1 MCRYKILFIAPFFAL
16 AIISFSSCDFI
27 DHILDDDRNGAQY
40 DGRNQNNNDYVDNTQ
55 NDGNSQTNADNSEN
69 NIVQLQSNPGDSVS
83 NPAAIPVQSVVVQD
97 NQNVQDS
104 IINELNNKIGY
115 LESKNAR
122 MIESSTVYA
131 LMLLNYLLLVILF
144 LYLYRKI
151 NARKSRN
158 GNSSYDNNGEGT
170 ITQSVVKLLISNRID
185 DLTKQINNKN
195 KTQDDKILDFDKRL
209 KKLETKGDPYASYYA
224 GGKHEENLHSSSA
237 STPAASTSS
246 ESHDS
251 SSKPNTFYM
260 PRTMIR
266 LQFEDSKKKI
276 TRSENTYFKFILM
289 KENQAMF
296 MFDPFDENCFKK
308 AFDDR
313 DNSLATVCDIEL
325 LSSQPRSFKNCEN
338 GHAELRNGIWEV
350 TKKLKL
356 QYV

>member
-1 MCRYKILFIAPFFAL
+1 MYRYKYLFIAQLFAL
-16 AIISFSSCDFI
+16 TILSFSSCDFM
-27 DHILDDDRNGAQY
+27 DRILDDDRTGTQY
-40 DGRNQNNNDYVDNTQ
+40 DSRNKNNSDYGDNTQ
-55 NDGNSQTNADNSEN
+55 NDGNSQKDANYSDNNTS
-69 NIVQLQSNPGDSVS
+69 QLQSNLGDTVT
-83 NPAAIPVQSVVVQD
+83 NPSAIPAQSVIVH
-97 NQNVQDS
+97 NKQNVQDS

-131 LMLLNYLLLVILF
+131 FMLVNYLLLIILF
-144 LYLYRKI
+144 LYLYRKN
-151 NARKSRN
+151 NARKNRN
-158 GNSSYDNNGEGT
+158 GNSSYDNNGDGA
-170 ITQSVVKLLISNRID
+170 ITQNVVRILIGNRID

-195 KTQDDKILDFDKRL
+195 KTQDDKILELDKRL
-209 KKLETKGDPYASYYA
+209 KKLETSGDPYASYYA
-224 GGKHEENLHSSSA
+224 RGKHEDNLHPSSV
-237 STPAASTSS
+237 STTPVSTST

-260 PRTMIR
+260 PRTMNR
-266 LQFEDSKKKI
+266 LQFEDSKKKVV
-276 TRSENTYFKFILM
+276 RSENTYFKFILM

-338 GHAELRNGIWEV
+338 GHAELRNGVWEV